1 MNLRQK
7 GIWFADLVQLRNN
20 SNFVIL
26 VHVNHMQ
33 LHIIPDSNRIPL
45 ILINHKLIG
54 NKIEELTI
62 PLAVD
67 GVLRR

>member
-33 LHIIPDSNRIPL
+33 LHIIPDLNRILL

-67 GVLRR
+67 GVLRG